1 MPSNTI
7 STLKPMD
14 QGIVLNF
21 NSYFLRKNISVKTV
35 AAIDSDSFDGSKQS
49 KLKTFWK
56 GFTILD
62 VTKKICDS
70 WEEVIIS
77 TLTEVWKKFIP
88 ILLDDFDRFKTSVEQ
103 VTRDVVK
110 IARRGAW
117 RYDWIVATSWHDFNK
132 WGVASYV
139 WAKKVVSW
147 MEKISWW
154 RCVKTTEMTIKDFE
168 YYINL
173 VDKAVAGF
181 ERTDS
186 NLEISFTGE

>member
-1 MPSNTI
+1 
-7 STLKPMD
+7 MD

-77 TLTEVWKKFIP
+77 TLTEV
-88 ILLDDFDRFKTSVEQ
+88 
-103 VTRDVVK
+103 
-110 IARRGAW
+110 
-117 RYDWIVATSWHDFNK
+117 
-132 WGVASYV
+132 
-139 WAKKVVSW
+139 
-147 MEKISWW
+147 
-154 RCVKTTEMTIKDFE
+154 
-168 YYINL
+168 
-173 VDKAVAGF
+173 
-181 ERTDS
+181 
-186 NLEISFTGE
+186 

>member
-1 MPSNTI
+1 MN
-7 STLKPMD
+7 

-77 TLTEVWKKFIP
+77 TLTEV
-88 ILLDDFDRFKTSVEQ
+88 
-103 VTRDVVK
+103 
-110 IARRGAW
+110 
-117 RYDWIVATSWHDFNK
+117 
-132 WGVASYV
+132 
-139 WAKKVVSW
+139 
-147 MEKISWW
+147 
-154 RCVKTTEMTIKDFE
+154 
-168 YYINL
+168 
-173 VDKAVAGF
+173 
-181 ERTDS
+181 
-186 NLEISFTGE
+186 

>member
-7 STLKPMD
+7 STLKPMN

-77 TLTEVWKKFIP
+77 TLTEV
-88 ILLDDFDRFKTSVEQ
+88 
-103 VTRDVVK
+103 
-110 IARRGAW
+110 
-117 RYDWIVATSWHDFNK
+117 
-132 WGVASYV
+132 
-139 WAKKVVSW
+139 
-147 MEKISWW
+147 
-154 RCVKTTEMTIKDFE
+154 
-168 YYINL
+168 
-173 VDKAVAGF
+173 
-181 ERTDS
+181 
-186 NLEISFTGE
+186 

>member
-1 MPSNTI
+1 MHSVVHG
-7 STLKPMD
+7 SRGHFD
-14 QGIVLNF
+14 FQVLLF
-21 NSYFLRKNISVKTV
+21 KKFHKVIH
-35 AAIDSDSFDGSKQS
+35 AIYSDSSYESRQTQ
-49 KLKTFWK
+49 LKILQK

-77 TLTEVWKKFIP
+77 TLTEVWKKLIP
-88 ILLDDFDRFKTSVEQ
+88 ILLDDFDGFKTSVEQ

-110 IARRGAW
+110 IARCGAW
-117 RYDWIVATSWHDFNK
+117 RYDWIVATSWHDFNR

-139 WAKKVVSW
+139 WAKKVISW

-154 RCVKTTEMTIKDFE
+154 RWVKTVKMTTKDLE
-168 YYINL
+168 YYVNL

-181 ERTDS
+181 ERIDS